1 MGYNVKAEVFNASF
15 TSAFKSQTSYSQG
28 TLPPDLEVS
37 DGEQNNP
44 RIKYCLPTSNTA
56 TKMWQLETYFSGSIA
71 GRQTVGLDYLGDIFQ
86 T

>member
-15 TSAFKSQTSYSQG
+15 TSAYKSQTSYSQG

-44 RIKYCLPTSNTA
+44 LQN
-56 TKMWQLETYFSGSIA
+56 SGGNRS
-71 GRQTVGLDYLGDIFQ
+71 DISP
-86 T
+86 